1 MAGLAV
7 AIVTSRE
14 GLADAVGSRMRAEG
28 ARPVWTGCPGAPRSA
43 DHPFFDAIVWL
54 DHADPRQPD
63 FAALVAGNPRARW
76 AHVVAVRWVD
86 DLSPTEWLAC
96 FDALVGAVL
105 ERTMARVVARVEAE
119 TSGRVHFS
127 TRELDPFTL
136 LWSLGSRPG
145 SGVVTFDAAN
155 GSCVVELVR
164 GSVVNARF
172 TPRTLH
178 ERPLEGF
185 EALAATLALDDARV
199 RWRATPSPIT
209 DREPVALSLALEAA
223 GRIYDEI
230 HAHLPT
236 TRHRPHASLASAPT
250 DPCLWLSEPLLAH
263 DDPLVWLEATAS
275 APPSVGPTD
284 PWESDTDVRRPDS
297 ALIRLARELESTNED
312 PDLVVG
318 PLRPPTVA
326 PGATSGVFT
335 AYVDRP
341 PGGEEVDPEARH
353 PQVAAPTRWA
363 ATSPAPRARGAGS
376 PMDGAAPEV
385 SAPDLAPGRTLDRAA
400 LSLCAASVA
409 VIAGLVCAGWSEA
422 TSVAPTSG
430 EPTSV
435 GSTPT
440 LAARAPASEPS
451 RHPSPASTDARV
463 GGPEAPDAPSE
474 ATEREA
480 RALEDAAREDSDEPG
495 SSADAEEAVPE
506 RLHDRR
512 AAERLY
518 QRAQRY
524 AEQGDRA
531 RAYELATRASELA
544 WTSRRLAR
552 FARSLAVPP
561 SEGREAPIHAV
572 EGAPRSDV
580 DVRAARADERDGSRG
595 ADEARDAVGRDEGAA
610 ATDGR
615 PRAPA
620 ATDAA
625 AGAANDAAND
635 EGGA

>member
-1 MAGLAV
+1 MRTSLTLVVTLVVPTLMSCVSDSAELDGPPLDGGERPRIPDATSPEPFGDLRDPDALPPSVELDDEPLIFARGARFRDVQASWANAMISSLSERGVIAGYSDGTFRPNHL
-7 AIVTSRE
+7 VT
-14 GLADAVGSRMRAEG
+14 RAEL
-28 ARPVWTGCPGAPRSA
+28 AALLVAAFPRCATTRPVRAFRDVPESHWAHAAVDRAQRCAMMSGYPDGSFGPARSTTR
-43 DHPFFDAIVWL
+43 VE
-54 DHADPRQPD
+54 
-63 FAALVAGNPRARW
+63 ALVAIHGALRGTTPSVDERAGIVERW
-76 AHVVAVRWVD
+76 SAGARASAVH
-86 DLSPTEWLAC
+86 
-96 FDALVGAVL
+96 
-105 ERTMARVVARVEAE
+105 ERY
-119 TSGRVHFS
+119 
-127 TRELDPFTL
+127 
-136 LWSLGSRPG
+136 
-145 SGVVTFDAAN
+145 FDAARIPAWAHAALISATEA
-155 GSCVVELVR
+155 GMVILGADREGIER
-164 GSVVNARF
+164 GAR
-172 TPRTLH
+172 RVLLH
-178 ERPLEGF
+178 DV
-185 EALAATLALDDARV
+185 AATRADVAALLYGAVNHPRGDDLGEN
-199 RWRATPSPIT
+199 P
-209 DREPVALSLALEAA
+209 
-223 GRIYDEI
+223 
-230 HAHLPT
+230 
-236 TRHRPHASLASAPT
+236 
-250 DPCLWLSEPLLAH
+250 
-263 DDPLVWLEATAS
+263 
-275 APPSVGPTD
+275 
-284 PWESDTDVRRPDS
+284 
-297 ALIRLARELESTNED
+297 
-312 PDLVVG
+312 
-318 PLRPPTVA
+318 RPPA
-326 PGATSGVFT
+326 
-335 AYVDRP
+335 
-341 PGGEEVDPEARH
+341 
-353 PQVAAPTRWA
+353 
-363 ATSPAPRARGAGS
+363 
-376 PMDGAAPEV
+376 
-385 SAPDLAPGRTLDRAA
+385 
-400 LSLCAASVA
+400 
-409 VIAGLVCAGWSEA
+409 
-422 TSVAPTSG
+422 SG

-440 LAARAPASEPS
+440 LAARAPTSEPS
-451 RHPSPASTDARV
+451 RNPSPASTDARV
-463 GGPEAPDAPSE
+463 GGAEAPDAPSE